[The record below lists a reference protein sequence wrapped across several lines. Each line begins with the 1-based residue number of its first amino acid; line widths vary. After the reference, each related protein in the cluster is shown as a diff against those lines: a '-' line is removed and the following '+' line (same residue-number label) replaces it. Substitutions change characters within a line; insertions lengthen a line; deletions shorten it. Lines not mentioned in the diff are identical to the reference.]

1 MSIQF
6 QIRVEVMS
14 LLKVTVIFVFLT
26 KTVCYICL
34 SNGVIQTL
42 NFYSGEILKYI
53 MNLAL

>member
-14 LLKVTVIFVFLT
+14 LLKITVIFVFLT
-26 KTVCYICL
+26 KIVCYICL
-34 SNGVIQTL
+34 SNGIIQTL